1 MPCSQHME
9 QILAEMRY
17 LEEQMLA
24 ADIGTGR
31 GTEKPSFFQ
40 TQLTQISWYF
50 KPIIPLVIIPC
61 LQVLSS
67 NNVRQTVMI

>member
-1 MPCSQHME
+1 ME

-40 TQLTQISWYF
+40 TQLTQIS
-50 KPIIPLVIIPC
+50 
-61 LQVLSS
+61 
-67 NNVRQTVMI
+67 